1 MVVYFSGTGNSRY
14 CAEMIADELGDS
26 LTDVFPHI
34 RARQAAELQSDRPW
48 VFVAPTYGWQL
59 PHIFAEFVQRSNFSG
74 SRKAYF
80 VLTCGSE
87 IGCAGSGIAKLCKE
101 KSFEYKGV
109 LQVVMPENYIV
120 LFRAPGQAQ
129 AQKIIEAAR
138 PDIESGIACI
148 RRGESFPPHKT
159 GVVDWLKSNPVNAM
173 LYRFTIRAAPFYATD
188 ACIGCG
194 KCAADCVLHNIRLE
208 NGKPAW
214 GADCTHCM
222 ACICGC
228 PVHAIE
234 YGKATRKKVRYQCP
248 PYQKK

>member
-1 MVVYFSGTGNSRY
+1 
-14 CAEMIADELGDS
+14 
-26 LTDVFPHI
+26 
-34 RARQAAELQSDRPW
+34 
-48 VFVAPTYGWQL
+48 
-59 PHIFAEFVQRSNFSG
+59 
-74 SRKAYF
+74 
-80 VLTCGSE
+80 
-87 IGCAGSGIAKLCKE
+87 
-101 KSFEYKGV
+101 
-109 LQVVMPENYIV
+109 MPENYIV

-194 KCAADCVLHNIRLE
+194 KCATDCVLHNIRLE